1 MTDLASDGVSSA
13 VQKMPC
19 LIPGHLLH
27 SDSLN
32 PSHSFVV
39 QKGSLSNK
47 YTPGLCLRPWELRGD
62 FISPQHRSLV
72 LISCDFLVT
81 GGGRENPG
89 SNAVNILCMA

>member
-47 YTPGLCLRPWELRGD
+47 IHTW
-62 FISPQHRSLV
+62 LV
-72 LISCDFLVT
+72 
-81 GGGRENPG
+81 P
-89 SNAVNILCMA
+89 